1 MAIPAGPIPWK
12 APVAIGHWD
21 NIEGRFVPVVAGI
34 NLMTSISKYKDKG
47 DIVSSY
53 KDICISINWNG
64 EQIYL
69 KKFDIV
75 RLVLELDGLSQSETM
90 SRRKDHM

>member
-1 MAIPAGPIPWK
+1 MVIPAGPIPWK
-12 APVAIGHWD
+12 TPVAIGHWD

-34 NLMTSISKYKDKG
+34 NLMTSIGKYKDRD

-69 KKFDIV
+69 RKFDIV
-75 RLVLELDGLSQSETM
+75 RLALELDGLSQSEAL
-90 SRRKDHM
+90 SGRKNDM